1 MGGKGGRDRETG
13 RGGLLSWETTGA
25 IRSSTAQCFL
35 ELLQKTNELEEK
47 ELEARQVTVE
57 QLRVGDQLAEDLY
70 TATDLLV
77 LTRGPTIST
86 ESRVKLSQYFEER
99 PEINQVWI
107 EKDYHDLHLN
117 GKANR

>member
-1 MGGKGGRDRETG
+1 
-13 RGGLLSWETTGA
+13 
-25 IRSSTAQCFL
+25 
-35 ELLQKTNELEEK
+35 
-47 ELEARQVTVE
+47 LEARQVTVE